1 MAENFTRKNDPDTD
15 LRGNSANW
23 ANWMARLLPN
33 TCKFCED
40 QHGKIVPIAIL
51 EGQDEVEAHPHC
63 QCVYVAMRTKQSGTV
78 TDMGENGAEV
88 YLKQYG
94 KLPDYYITKDEAK
107 NAGWKNK
114 KGNLNKVLPGKFIG
128 GDSYRND
135 DFKLPTAPRR
145 TWHEADINYM
155 GGHRNSERI
164 LYSNDGLYFVT
175 YDHYHTFYE
184 ITP

>member
-1 MAENFTRKNDPDTD
+1 MAEHSTRTTKPDTD

-51 EGQDEVEAHPHC
+51 EGQNEVEAHPHC

-94 KLPDYYITKDEAK
+94 KLPDSYIQKKAARM
-107 NAGWKNK
+107 AGWKNQ
-114 KGNLNKVLPGKFIG
+114 KGNLDKVLPKRIIG
-128 GDSYRND
+128 GDIYHND
-135 DFKLPTAPRR
+135 DLKLPASDGR
-145 TWHEADINYM
+145 TWYEADINYT
-155 GGHRNSERI
+155 GGYRNDSRL